1 MEYLSIEE
9 AKSMTGLRL
18 VLTKGVP
25 GPWSEAAKA
34 VLNLRG
40 VHFIAVEQKG
50 GGRNPDLIEW
60 TRHRNAPVALY
71 NDEAPRVRWLEIL
84 DLAERLGSGP
94 SLIPSDTDDR
104 ITMIGLA
111 NEIAGE
117 NGFAWNARQLM
128 LHAGA
133 VAQPEA
139 IAKNPMYADYLYDEK
154 IIASKIAAVE
164 QFLSYLTQRID
175 VQRNAGSAYLI
186 GNSLTAADV
195 YWAYFSNML
204 QSLPAEKNPMPNRLP
219 QSWAVLA
226 KTISGYDPTLIAH
239 RDNIFNE
246 HLELPLSF

>member
-9 AKSMTGLRL
+9 AKGMTGLRL

-117 NGFAWNARQLM
+117 NGFAWNARQ
-128 LHAGA
+128 
-133 VAQPEA
+133 
-139 IAKNPMYADYLYDEK
+139 
-154 IIASKIAAVE
+154 
-164 QFLSYLTQRID
+164 
-175 VQRNAGSAYLI
+175 
-186 GNSLTAADV
+186 
-195 YWAYFSNML
+195 
-204 QSLPAEKNPMPNRLP
+204 
-219 QSWAVLA
+219 
-226 KTISGYDPTLIAH
+226 
-239 RDNIFNE
+239 
-246 HLELPLSF
+246 